1 MSGDIPVVVTAAGA
15 QPTPPAALLAAL
27 IAAVADVTPGYTA
40 TLPASLIEDVSST
53 QVGGLAVCDS
63 ARVET
68 INSISPYG
76 ANAFMLLQLGQIY
89 IGPGAAPG
97 VPTNTS
103 TFVTFLAVDA
113 NANPLPGQVLA
124 VGFTVSDGTYQY
136 VVQDGGVTGADG
148 LSLPLFCLATVAGS
162 WAVPTNTVTQ
172 LVTQVPSNVI
182 LTCTNQEP
190 GLSGAAAE
198 TEEQYRARVLQAG
211 QAICQGAPTMLKTQ
225 LSNVPGV
232 QPRLVSVVQQPGGG
246 WEIICGGG
254 DPYQVG
260 YAIYRGLFD
269 VSTLVG
275 STLAV
280 TAITQAANAHITTAI
295 NHGYVVG
302 QAAQLAGVVGM
313 TPLNAVPFN
322 VVTVIDEKN
331 FTIDVDSAGYP
342 AYVSGGVLT
351 PNLRNVNVSI
361 NDAPD
366 IYSIPFVNPPLQTVT
381 VAATWNT
388 IATDFVSQAAV
399 SQLAVPAIVAYLNSI
414 TVGAPISLLVMRTV
428 FLEAVASV
436 LAPGLVSTLAFSVS
450 INGVATAPTG
460 DLVIGDP
467 ESYVSATAAGV
478 TVNQS

>member
-1 MSGDIPVVVTAAGA
+1 MTDIPVVVTAAGA

-40 TLPASLIEDVSST
+40 TLPGSLIEDVSST

-68 INSISPYG
+68 INSITPYG
-76 ANAFMLLQLGQIY
+76 ANAFMLLQLGQVY

-103 TFVTFLAVDA
+103 AFVTFFAEDA
-113 NANPLPGQVLA
+113 NSNPLPGQVLA
-124 VGFTVSDGTYQY
+124 VGFTVSDGVYQY
-136 VVQDGGVTGADG
+136 VVQDGGVTGSDG

-182 LTCTNQEP
+182 LTCTNQEA
-190 GLSGAAAE
+190 GVSGAAAE

-232 QPRLVSVVQQPGGG
+232 QLRLVSVVQQPGGG
-246 WEIICGGG
+246 WEVICGGG

-260 YAIYRGLFD
+260 YAIYMGLFD
-269 VSTLVG
+269 VSTIVG

-280 TAITQAANAHITTAI
+280 TAITQAANAQITTAI
-295 NHGYVVG
+295 NHGYAVG
-302 QAAQLAGVVGM
+302 QQAELSGVVGM
-313 TPLNAVPFN
+313 TPLNGVLFTVVAV
-322 VVTVIDEKN
+322 VDEKN
-331 FTIDVDSAGYP
+331 FTINVDSAGYP

-351 PNLRNVNVSI
+351 PNLRNVTVSI
-361 NDAPD
+361 NDQPD
-366 IYSIPFVNPPLQTVT
+366 IYSITFVNPPLQTVT
-381 VAATWNT
+381 VSVSWNT
-388 IATDFVSQAAV
+388 TAPNFVSQAAV
-399 SQLAVPAIVAYLNSI
+399 AQLAAPAIAAYLNSI
-414 TVGAPISLLVMRTV
+414 TVGAPINLLVMDAV
-428 FLEAVASV
+428 FLAAVAPV
-436 LAPGLVSTLAFSVS
+436 LAGELVSTLSFSVS

-460 DLVIGDP
+460 SLVIGDP
-467 ESYVSATAAGV
+467 ESYFSATIAGV

>member
-27 IAAVADVTPGYTA
+27 IAAVSDVTPGYTA
-40 TLPASLIEDVSST
+40 TLPSSLIEDVSST
-53 QVGGLAVCDS
+53 EVGGLAVCDS

-68 INSISPYG
+68 INSITPYG
-76 ANAFMLLQLGQIY
+76 ANAFMLLQLGQVY

-103 TFVTFLAVDA
+103 VFVTFLAVDV
-113 NANPLPGQVLA
+113 NSNPLPGQVLA

-148 LSLPLFCLATVAGS
+148 YSLPLYCLATVAGS

-172 LVTQVPSNVI
+172 LVTQVPSNVT

-190 GLSGAAAE
+190 GLSGGPAE
-198 TEEQYRARVLQAG
+198 TEEQYRARVIQSG

-232 QPRLVSVVQQPGGG
+232 QARLVSVVQQPGGG
-246 WEIICGGG
+246 WEVICGGG

-260 YAIYRGLFD
+260 YAIYMGLPD
-269 VSTLVG
+269 VSTIVG

-280 TAITQAANAHITTAI
+280 TAITQATNAKITTAL
-295 NHGYVVG
+295 NHGYAVG
-302 QAAQLAGVVGM
+302 QQAELAGVVGM
-313 TPLNAVPFN
+313 TPLNGVLFT
-322 VVTVIDEKN
+322 VETVIDEKN
-331 FTIDVDSAGYP
+331 FTINVNSTGYP
-342 AYVSGGVLT
+342 PYISGGVLT
-351 PNLRNVNVSI
+351 PNLRNVSVSI
-361 NDAPD
+361 SDNPD

-381 VAATWNT
+381 VAVTWNT
-388 IATDFVSQAAV
+388 LASNFVSQAAV
-399 SQLAVPAIVAYLNSI
+399 SQLAAPAIAAYLNSI

-428 FLEAVASV
+428 FLAAVASV
-436 LAPGLVSTLAFSVS
+436 LASNLVSSLLFSVS

-467 ESYVSATAAGV
+467 ESYVSATTAGV
-478 TVNQS
+478 TVDQS